1 MDKIYKTQKTTK
13 KSNTD
18 ITQKTTKKSN
28 TDITQKTT
36 KKSNTDITQKLGVN
50 PDVHEVI

>member
-1 MDKIYKTQKTTK
+1 MDKIYK
-13 KSNTD
+13 
-18 ITQKTTKKSN
+18 TQKTTKKSN